1 MRVEVPPSEVRDGV
15 LTASVL
21 VVDRFGNVALSAR
34 PDDLTGI
41 GVDLG
46 GEVELTAGEGR
57 FLARRARTFGDVRHG
72 DMVVYDD
79 ASGWVGVAVNG
90 SSLAAACGI
99 VPGDV
104 VELEAAVTLPTS
116 RPDDARWIAL
126 WNEVWPPLATTAGGG
141 AAWHARAPRR
151 VRGAGGRDGRVTGRL
166 RPPEP
171 SCRPGSRWRRARARA
186 ERRAGRGTALLG
198 VARARAAALGA
209 TGLRGHLW
217 IGPDGEGRAALDW
230 AGRAGFAETA
240 RELVVA
246 LSLREREPPAVDPP
260 DGVRIVSWADDPGLA
275 PQLHAIASEAI
286 PDIPGEEDAVVPP
299 LEEWLRNDMS
309 GPYDRP
315 EAVLVA
321 LAGDEAVGYAKLH
334 LPAARGDVRR
344 TT

>member
-1 MRVEVPPSEVRDGV
+1 
-15 LTASVL
+15 
-21 VVDRFGNVALSAR
+21 
-34 PDDLTGI
+34 
-41 GVDLG
+41 
-46 GEVELTAGEGR
+46 
-57 FLARRARTFGDVRHG
+57 
-72 DMVVYDD
+72 
-79 ASGWVGVAVNG
+79 
-90 SSLAAACGI
+90 
-99 VPGDV
+99 
-104 VELEAAVTLPTS
+104 VTLADV

-126 WNEVWPPLATTAGGG
+126 WNEVWPPLATTAEEERSWRAVHPG
-141 AAWHARAPRR
+141 AF
-151 VRGAGGRDGRVTGRL
+151 VLQEQDGRVVGGAFAL
-166 RPPEP
+166 LEP
-171 SCRPGSRWRRARARA
+171 GLPAGLALGGVLVRAA
-186 ERRAGRGTALLG
+186 ERGAGRGTALLG

-209 TGLRGHLW
+209 SGLRGHLW
-217 IGPDGEGRAALDW
+217 IGPDGEGQATLDW

-260 DGVRIVSWADDPGLA
+260 QGVRIVSWADHPRLA

-334 LPAARGDVRR
+334 LPAARGDVAVNDLTAVRR
-344 TT
+344 TWRGRGVAGALKRAQLGWAIRNGYTSLETLNEERNAPIRALNARFGYRPAGTWVRVEGSTHERAAT